1 MAERSQP
8 VSKLATTP
16 RGDDS
21 CKSKKTLFAHVDDDR
36 LRDRVYHDWIRKGAA
51 LGVCT
56 GDRRTDQ
63 RPGAGM
69 SELLRIIDVQNDGR
83 DEIFFGGTSILT
95 RFYDVVVFRKGKL
108 RQVLRP
114 KGEPLSLIEG
124 TVDEGRGKAFG
135 CRKSTGEETRKLVK
149 ASARRIGGPRF
160 RWTRAIFRL
169 RDSSAKRTSVE
180 KGRTR
185 YRGSA
190 YEVAAALVKPC

>member
-21 CKSKKTLFAHVDDDR
+21 CKSKETLFAHVDDDR

-56 GDRRTDQ
+56 GDRRTDP

-83 DEIFFGGTSILT
+83 DEILFGGTSILT
-95 RFYDVVVFRKGKL
+95 RFYDVVL
-108 RQVLRP
+108 
-114 KGEPLSLIEG
+114 
-124 TVDEGRGKAFG
+124 
-135 CRKSTGEETRKLVK
+135 
-149 ASARRIGGPRF
+149 GGPKK
-160 RWTRAIFRL
+160 IQ
-169 RDSSAKRTSVE
+169 
-180 KGRTR
+180 
-185 YRGSA
+185 
-190 YEVAAALVKPC
+190 EVVGLTPPGPKNGLFTKNGG